1 MPPLTGTRGLVAY
14 RSPTPQ
20 DALPAWR
27 LARRT
32 PRPHSPGPHHYA
44 RWFRDFADTSLVAA
58 AGRDVIGF
66 LIGYRRPDVP
76 DTYVVLRTEAGP
88 HPGMP
93 ALGAH
98 LLRAAAEREI
108 AKGARFIEAAVP
120 AGDAAGTEAC
130 ERLARWYGA
139 HARREPL
146 FPSSGSPGGAHD
158 GILHRIGPLHGTS

>member
-1 MPPLTGTRGLVAY
+1 MPPVTGTRGLVAY

-20 DALPAWR
+20 DALPAWQ
-27 LARRT
+27 LARKT
-32 PRPHSPGPHHYA
+32 PHSDSPGPHSYA

-76 DTYVVLRTEAGP
+76 DTYVVLRTGVSP
-88 HPGMP
+88 LLGVP

-120 AGDAAGTEAC
+120 PGNAAGTEAC
-130 ERLARWYGA
+130 EQLARWYGA
-139 HARREPL
+139 HTHREPL
-146 FPSSGSPGGAHD
+146 FPSSWSSGGDHD
-158 GILHRIGPLHGTS
+158 EILHRIGPLYGTS